1 MSIVQ
6 EKDFK
11 FLCQK
16 EIKFVQEYNKLK
28 TIYFEEKLIKSLQ
41 TFYRDLGNEKTK
53 KNKMDKIE
61 AIEPN
66 L

>member
-1 MSIVQ
+1 M
-6 EKDFK
+6 
-11 FLCQK
+11 
-16 EIKFVQEYNKLK
+16 QEYNKLK
-28 TIYFEEKLIKSLQ
+28 TIYFEEKLIKSLP

>member
-1 MSIVQ
+1 MSIIQ
-6 EKDFK
+6 EKDYK

-16 EIKFVQEYNKLK
+16 EVKFVQEYNKLK
-28 TIYFEEKLIKSLQ
+28 TSYFEEKLIKSLP
-41 TFYRDLGNEKTK
+41 TFYRDLGNEKSR

-61 AIEPN
+61 PIEPN

>member
-28 TIYFEEKLIKSLQ
+28 TVYFEEKLIKSLP

>member
-28 TIYFEEKLIKSLQ
+28 TIYFEEKLIKSLP

-53 KNKMDKIE
+53 KNKLDKIE

>member
-28 TIYFEEKLIKSLQ
+28 TIYFEEKLIKSLP

>member
-1 MSIVQ
+1 V
-6 EKDFK
+6 
-11 FLCQK
+11 L
-16 EIKFVQEYNKLK
+16 EYNKSK
-28 TIYFEEKLIKSLQ
+28 TVYFEEKLIKSLP